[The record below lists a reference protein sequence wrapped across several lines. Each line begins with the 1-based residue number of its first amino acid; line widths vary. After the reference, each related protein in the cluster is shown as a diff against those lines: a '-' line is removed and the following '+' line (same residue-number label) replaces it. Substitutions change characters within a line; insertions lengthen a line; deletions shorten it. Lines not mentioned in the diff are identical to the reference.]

1 MGGEL
6 IGALILLVL
15 ILCVRSAIN
24 DSYAEKQREIQK
36 IQQAQKEDYQK
47 QIKIITA
54 FRQEVLLGKWVAPSH
69 YTVHYKQER
78 EETKNEC
85 RKRLRQ
91 AGCIPNETYI
101 NIFLF

>member
-1 MGGEL
+1 MEI
-6 IGALILLVL
+6 IGVLMVVALILC
-15 ILCVRSAIN
+15 IQSAIN
-24 DSYAEKQREIQK
+24 ESYSEKQKQIQK
-36 IQQAQKEDYQK
+36 IQQAQKEDNQK

-85 RKRLRQ
+85 RNRLRQ
-91 AGCIPNETYI
+91 AGCIPNENYI